1 MNVQTTDL
9 VTKDDIAD
17 ALMRADEGDVIR
29 DKVLADGADF
39 EEEGLETIASVSG
52 RVTDWLSRSLI
63 VGERTDYTSER
74 DWRKKRAY
82 PTQGEDMPYHYHT
95 RQYPILEVTGKSDP
109 EPTLMIDQDRNGL
122 WSTTNTIRYVNYI
135 SGYKRPDQSFS
146 DFSSP
151 VKDQLSQG
159 DIPDLPEKIRNVA
172 ENIVIYRLIQRLSG
186 LIGVSVSEVSFGE
199 FENTKTKREADQ
211 EYEERKLRSLTAGHA
226 AIA

>member
-1 MNVQTTDL
+1 MNVQTSDL

-29 DKVLADGADF
+29 DKVLADGSEF
-39 EEEGLETIASVSG
+39 EKEGLETISSASG
-52 RVTDWLSRSLI
+52 RVRDWLSRALI
-63 VGERTDYTSER
+63 AGEHTDYTSGR
-74 DWRKKRAY
+74 DWREKRAH
-82 PTQGEDMPYHYHT
+82 PTQGDDKPYHYHA
-95 RQYPILEVTGKSDP
+95 RQYPILEVTGKSDSS
-109 EPTLMIDQDRNGL
+109 PTVMIDQDRNGL
-122 WSTTNTIRYVNYI
+122 WSTTNTLQYVKYI
-135 SGYKRPDQSFS
+135 SGYKRPDQSLS
-146 DFSSP
+146 DFSSS
-151 VKDQLSQG
+151 VTDHLSQG
-159 DIPDLPEKIRNVA
+159 DIPDLPEKIRNVT